1 MVLDTRLE
9 GKILTSA
16 GDNAFRWRHGE
27 RLEDL
32 FEDHCDALRRAG
44 RGGDLAVDG
53 PAGLTYD
60 ELDAAANRVARFL
73 VRGLRI
79 QPGDR
84 VGLLFDDAVDG
95 YICMLAVLKVHAVYV
110 PMDPG
115 FPADRISYIAADA
128 GVRTVLSHSRLA
140 GLVAKRGP
148 EVVYVDQAA
157 MIASGKRRPPHRRR
171 HRRAARRPVLRHLH
185 LGHDRAA

>member
-1 MVLDTRLE
+1 MVIDI
-9 GKILTSA
+9 GADAKILTSP
-16 GDNAFRWRHGE
+16 GDNSFRWRHGE

-53 PAGLTYD
+53 PAGRLTYD

-140 GLVAKRGP
+140 GLAAKPGP
-148 EVVYVDQAA
+148 EVVYVDQVVKLLPPLT
-157 MIASGKRRPPHRRR
+157 ASDDELELGLSMLASAVT
-171 HRRAARRPVLRHLH
+171 RAA
-185 LGHDRAA
+185 A

>member
-1 MVLDTRLE
+1 VVIDIE
-9 GKILTSA
+9 ADAKILTSP

-53 PAGLTYD
+53 PAGRLTYD

-84 VGLLFDDAVDG
+84 VGPLFDDAVDG

-115 FPADRISYIAADA
+115 FPADRSP
-128 GVRTVLSHSRLA
+128 TSR
-140 GLVAKRGP
+140 P
-148 EVVYVDQAA
+148 TP
-157 MIASGKRRPPHRRR
+157 ASGRCCRTRGSPGSRPSQARRSCTWTRRP
-171 HRRAARRPVLRHLH
+171 
-185 LGHDRAA
+185 

>member
-1 MVLDTRLE
+1 VVIDI
-9 GKILTSA
+9 GADAKILTSP

-53 PAGLTYD
+53 PAGRLTYD

-84 VGLLFDDAVDG
+84 VGPLFDDAVDG

-140 GLVAKRGP
+140 GLAAKPGP

-157 MIASGKRRPPHRRR
+157 MIAAEKGDRLKLELGLSMLASAVT
-171 HRRAARRPVLRHLH
+171 RAA
-185 LGHDRAA
+185 A